1 MSGGVVTPAQVEQK
15 LIQLSREY
23 DDAHG
28 QLETAEYRYAKA
40 KTDYEI
46 GIAKE
51 RMRIG
56 QRALEAGRKVTVQE
70 KEDEALVSCADLYTE
85 NNIAEASVR
94 AARAN
99 ATRLR
104 TQIDITRSVG
114 TAVRAALDL

>member
-1 MSGGVVTPAQVEQK
+1 MTGGIVTPAQVEAK
-15 LIQLSREY
+15 LKQLSIEY
-23 DDAHG
+23 DEAHRS
-28 QLETAEYRYAKA
+28 LESAEMQYAEA
-40 KTDYEI
+40 KSEYEI
-46 GIAKE
+46 SIARS

-70 KEDEALVSCADLYTE
+70 KEDEALIECADLYTAQM
-85 NNIAEASVR
+85 IAEATVR

-104 TQIDITRSVG
+104 TQIDIARSVG

>member
-1 MSGGVVTPAQVEQK
+1 MTGGIVTPAQVEAK
-15 LIQLSREY
+15 LKQLSIEY
-23 DDAHG
+23 DEAHKA
-28 QLETAEYRYAKA
+28 LESAEMQYAEA
-40 KTDYEI
+40 KSEYEI
-46 GIAKE
+46 SIARS

-70 KEDEALVSCADLYTE
+70 KEDEALIECADLYTAH
-85 NNIAEASVR
+85 NIAEATVR

-104 TQIDITRSVG
+104 TQIDIARSVG

>member
-85 NNIAEASVR
+85 NAEPGIACKD
-94 AARAN
+94 
-99 ATRLR
+99 TRLLTKPCLWR
-104 TQIDITRSVG
+104 RGWERRFIPR
-114 TAVRAALDL
+114 